1 MGEPYRA
8 DHRGPVFHFFWP
20 LTRYLMA
27 HVTVLVLGLV
37 FYVLNRAT
45 VIGRRNVPRK
55 RNTLLLSNHQS
66 MIDSFLVGTA
76 AYFGPATLK
85 PYLIPWNPAAEENFF
100 RNPFWAW
107 WADNW
112 KCIPVREGRRD
123 NRALHRMIRASKR
136 GTMILFP
143 EGTRSRDGEIRRGRP
158 GAGLVILANH
168 PQVVPVTVDGLH
180 DVLPVGSRFPRFF
193 KRIWLAFGRPIDYS
207 QYIGQPRSKATAQA
221 IVDDV
226 VEVLRFQLEGLRRL
240 QAREIDRKQF
250 ERWYLNRES
259 DEETS

>member
-8 DHRGPVFHFFWP
+8 DYRGPIFHFFWP
-20 LTRYLMA
+20 FTRYVTV
-27 HVTVLVLGLV
+27 HVTVLVLGIL

-45 VIGRRNVPRK
+45 VIGRRNVPRR
-55 RNTLLLSNHQS
+55 RNTVLLSNHQT

-76 AYFGPATLK
+76 AYFGPATLR

-100 RNPFWAW
+100 KNPFWSW

-112 KCIPVREGRRD
+112 KCIPVKAGRRD
-123 NRALHRMIRASKR
+123 SRALHRMIRALKR

-143 EGTRSRDGEIRRGRP
+143 EGTRSRDGEIRDGRP

-168 PQVVPVTVDGLH
+168 PTVVPVTVDGLY
-180 DVLPVGSRFPRFF
+180 DVLPVGSQVPRLF
-193 KRIWLAFGRPIDYS
+193 KRIWLAFGKPIDYS
-207 QYIGQPRSKATAQA
+207 HYHDRPRSKETAQA

-226 VEVLRFQLEGLRRL
+226 IEVLRRQLAGLRRL
-240 QAREIDRKQF
+240 RAGEIDRKTF
-250 ERWYLNRES
+250 ERVYLNRE
-259 DEETS
+259 EESK

>member
-1 MGEPYRA
+1 
-8 DHRGPVFHFFWP
+8 
-20 LTRYLMA
+20 MA

-45 VIGRRNVPRK
+45 VIGRRNVPRE

-123 NRALHRMIRASKR
+123 NRALHRMIRASRR

-143 EGTRSRDGEIRRGRP
+143 EGTRSRDGEIRKGRP

-168 PQVVPVTVDGLH
+168 PRVVPVTVDGLH
-180 DVLPVGSRFPRFF
+180 DVLPVGARFPRFF

-207 QYIGQPRSKATAQA
+207 EYIGQPRSKATAQA

-226 VEVLRFQLEGLRRL
+226 VDVLRFQLEGLRQL
-240 QAREIDRKQF
+240 QARRIDRKEF
-250 ERWYLNRES
+250 ERRYLNRES

>member
-8 DHRGPVFHFFWP
+8 DYRGPVFHFFWP
-20 LTRYLMA
+20 LTRYVTT
-27 HVTVLVLGLV
+27 HVTVLILGLV

-55 RNTLLLSNHQS
+55 RNTLLLSNHQT

-76 AYFGPATLK
+76 AYFGPAILR

-100 RNPFWAW
+100 KNRFWAW

-112 KCIPVREGRRD
+112 KCIPVKAGRRD
-123 NRALHRMIRASKR
+123 NRALHRMIRASRR
-136 GTMILFP
+136 GTMVLFP
-143 EGTRSRDGEIRRGRP
+143 EGTRSRDGQIRNGRP
-158 GAGLVILANH
+158 GAGLVILANE
-168 PQVVPVTVDGLH
+168 PTVVPVTVDGLH
-180 DVLPVGSRFPRFF
+180 DVLPVGATFPRLF
-193 KRIWLAFGRPIDYS
+193 KRIWLAFGKPIDYS
-207 QYIGQPRSKATAQA
+207 RFVGQPRSKATAQA

-240 QAREIDRKQF
+240 QAREINRREF
-250 ERWYLNRES
+250 ERRYLNRER
-259 DEETS
+259 EIP